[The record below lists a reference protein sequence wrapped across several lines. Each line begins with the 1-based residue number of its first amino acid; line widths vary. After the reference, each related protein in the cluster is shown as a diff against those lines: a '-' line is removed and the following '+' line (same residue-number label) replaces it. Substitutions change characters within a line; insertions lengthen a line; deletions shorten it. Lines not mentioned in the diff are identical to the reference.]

1 MEKNMNYKNITSK
14 NDEQIEQMIRVNQAG
29 EFGAKRIYE
38 GQLVVLKNDKKYK
51 IIKRMANQEEEH
63 LKAFNKMMVEKGVR
77 PTILSPLWNIGGF
90 VLGATT
96 AFISTEA
103 AMACTVAVEEVIDKH
118 YESQKLLLRKKKKEK
133 KLLKTIEKFRLQ
145 ELEHKNIA
153 LKNDAEKTKNYRN
166 LTRGIKVITSMAIFL
181 SKRI

>member
-1 MEKNMNYKNITSK
+1 MNYKNITSK

-118 YESQKLLLRKKKKEK
+118 YESQKILLRKKRKEK

-145 ELEHKNIA
+145 ELEHKNIG

>member
-1 MEKNMNYKNITSK
+1 MNYKNITSK

-166 LTRGIKVITSMAIFL
+166 LTRGIKVITGMAIFL

>member
-1 MEKNMNYKNITSK
+1 MNYKNITSK
-14 NDEQIEQMIRVNQAG
+14 NDKQIEQMIRVNQAG

-51 IIKRMANQEEEH
+51 IIKRMADQEEEH
-63 LKAFNKMMVEKGVR
+63 LKTFNKMMVEKGVR
-77 PTILSPLWNIGGF
+77 PTLLSPLWNIGGF

>member
-1 MEKNMNYKNITSK
+1 MNYKNITSK
-14 NDEQIEQMIRVNQAG
+14 NDKQIEQMIRVNQAG

-38 GQLVVLKNDKKYK
+38 GQLLVLKNDKKYK
-51 IIKRMANQEEEH
+51 IIKRMADQEEEH
-63 LKAFNKMMVEKGVR
+63 LKTFNKMMVEKGVR
-77 PTILSPLWNIGGF
+77 PTLLSPLWNIGGF

-118 YESQKLLLRKKKKEK
+118 YESQKLLLRKKKREK

>member
-1 MEKNMNYKNITSK
+1 MEKNMTYKNITSK

-38 GQLVVLKNDKKYK
+38 GQLLVLKNDKKYK
-51 IIKRMANQEEEH
+51 IIKKMANQEEEH
-63 LKAFNKMMVEKGVR
+63 LKTFNKIMIEKGVR

-118 YESQKLLLRKKKKEK
+118 YEAQRLLLKKKKREK
-133 KLLKTIEKFRLQ
+133 KLLKTIEKFRLE

-153 LKNDAEKTKNYRN
+153 LKNDAEKTKNYRS
-166 LTRGIKVITSMAIFL
+166 LTRGIKVITSIAIFL
-181 SKRI
+181 SKKI